1 MHFFADEE
9 EKLRRWYRGEEFGGK
24 IEMLSE
30 YYKFHRDLPL
40 WNDRAVEGIMGRYYN
55 KVKDVDY
62 KRIKQVLKQEQGI
75 SLTTHNS
82 FSSFET
88 DSEME
93 SKKSRYSMMLGELDS
108 SADEAVLRE
117 LCAKIGMAF
126 GNGEKGKNESRR

>member
-1 MHFFADEE
+1 
-9 EKLRRWYRGEEFGGK
+9 
-24 IEMLSE
+24 MLSE

-117 LCAKIGMAF
+117 LCEKIGMAF